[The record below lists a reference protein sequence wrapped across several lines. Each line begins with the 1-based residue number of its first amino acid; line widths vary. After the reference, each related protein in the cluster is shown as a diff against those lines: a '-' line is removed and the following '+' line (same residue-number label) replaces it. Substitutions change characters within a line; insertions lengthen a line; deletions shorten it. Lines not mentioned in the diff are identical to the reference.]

1 VPNTVETICERE
13 TAVTRNEPQHLG
25 ETTETTGQAL
35 DLLSNPW
42 EQAGLIPPRRLG
54 ALLSGA
60 RAATG
65 TTLAE
70 MAEASDGWF
79 TLSALASIE
88 RGTTPVF
95 GPDLERVVELY
106 GVEVDSLIPS
116 RSKLVV
122 DLDEGRMWVS
132 QTGHK
137 ARLHHRSTHDDVLS
151 RYLSMV
157 YCMRDIDPGTHITLR
172 VEDLDVLGAS
182 LGTGV
187 DRLVADLE
195 ALMDDPGG
203 KITWRARLL
212 KRSVLIPAAGLLVA
226 FCGAGALILTAADE
240 PAGAT
245 VEPAHLSTGRPADAA
260 TEGLPTTEVRVGPAV
275 VQERLADGT
284 PGPVVDR

>member
-1 VPNTVETICERE
+1 
-13 TAVTRNEPQHLG
+13 VTRQQHQTDEPRADQTSG
-25 ETTETTGQAL
+25 TKSQAL
-35 DLLSNPW
+35 DVLSDPW

-54 ALLSGA
+54 TLLSRA

-70 MAEASDGWF
+70 MATISEGWF
-79 TLSALASIE
+79 TMSALASIE

-95 GPDLERVVELY
+95 GPDLHRIVELY
-106 GVEVDSLIPS
+106 GVEADSLIPT

-132 QTGHK
+132 HTPHK
-137 ARLHHRSTHDDVLS
+137 ARLDRRAAHNDVLS

-172 VEDLDVLGAS
+172 VEDLDVLGES

-187 DRLVADLE
+187 SRIVDDLE
-195 ALMDDPGG
+195 HLMDDPGG
-203 KITWRARLL
+203 QVSWRARIL

-226 FCGAGALILTAADE
+226 FCGAGALILASGDE
-240 PAGAT
+240 PAGASERPVAT
-245 VEPAHLSTGRPADAA
+245 AERPGAEGPAVEQA
-260 TEGLPTTEVRVGPAV
+260 GLPTTEVRLGPAV
-275 VQERLADGT
+275 VQERLGDGT
-284 PGPVVDR
+284 PGPIVER